1 MLLIDDQMSC
11 LKVHLHMWILSQELN
26 AIFVMLKLQFEHPSG
41 KSSDISATFHYSDA
55 IATI

>member
-1 MLLIDDQMSC
+1 MLLSDQMSC

-26 AIFVMLKLQFEHPSG
+26 AIFVMLIKLQFENPSG
-41 KSSDISATFHYSDA
+41 KSSDISATFHHNNA

>member
-1 MLLIDDQMSC
+1 MLLIDQMSC

-41 KSSDISATFHYSDA
+41 KSSDISATFHYNNA